1 MFGGF
6 GMVLWQLK
14 EFCAININFI
24 IEKYTRVLLDFDIEK
39 RYTMEQDL
47 KDYQTMLETI
57 HTIIY

>member
-1 MFGGF
+1 
-6 GMVLWQLK
+6 MVLWQLK